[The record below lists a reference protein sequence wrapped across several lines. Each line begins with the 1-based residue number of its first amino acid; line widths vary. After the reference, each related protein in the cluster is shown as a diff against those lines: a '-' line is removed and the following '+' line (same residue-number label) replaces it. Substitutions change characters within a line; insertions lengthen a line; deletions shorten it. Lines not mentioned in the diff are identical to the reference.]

1 MFLNL
6 QLQWF
11 CLFIVDDVNE
21 HLMMKRIMSYCMN
34 MDECI
39 WCRNME
45 QNMVF
50 KASVQGSIYH
60 ILSGGSADS
69 AQSHTVSERK
79 RTNRLKCSFWL
90 TLYILFFI
98 TTAYRVS
105 MYLVKS

>member
-34 MDECI
+34 MHG
-39 WCRNME
+39 WMY
-45 QNMVF
+45 MVQKYETEHGF

-60 ILSGGSADS
+60 ILSGRSADS
-69 AQSHTVSERK
+69 AQSHTDYMSKFLRE
-79 RTNRLKCSFWL
+79 NEQ
-90 TLYILFFI
+90 ID
-98 TTAYRVS
+98 
-105 MYLVKS
+105 